1 MGAGHLLG
9 RPLHKELVELPVEEE
24 EGAGEADGGQEIV
37 LRWHQHHPPFI
48 AAHHHL
54 RINQM
59 PD

>member
-1 MGAGHLLG
+1 MGLGHLLG

-48 AAHHHL
+48 AAHHH
-54 RINQM
+54 QM
-59 PD
+59 SH